1 MDTAFILVCFIFSIW
16 WTFYVNCFRWLNNL
30 FKKGNKGELED
41 SDIYDVLPE
50 DATKGLADE
59 LER

>member
-1 MDTAFILVCFIFSIW
+1 MSVYA
-16 WTFYVNCFRWLNNL
+16 NCFRWLNNL

-50 DATKGLADE
+50 DATQGLADE
-59 LER
+59 LERLVFGISCVV